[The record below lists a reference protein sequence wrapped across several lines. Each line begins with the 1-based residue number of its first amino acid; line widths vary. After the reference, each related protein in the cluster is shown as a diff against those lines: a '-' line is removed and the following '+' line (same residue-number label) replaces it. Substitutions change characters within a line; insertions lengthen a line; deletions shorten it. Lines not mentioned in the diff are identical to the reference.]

1 MIQEILGSQLGLSI
15 CIICLGLGVILTA
28 DAYCIYFERK
38 VSAWMQD
45 RYGPNRVGP
54 LGLFQPIADGI
65 KFLLKEEFIPSRA
78 DRILFYLSPALGM
91 IVALI
96 GFAVLPIGGRV
107 HWSWMPEGTT
117 LVAQGASID
126 IGVLYLVAIGS
137 LTVYGVVLG
146 GWASNNKYA
155 FYGAMRSAAQMLSY
169 EVPLGLALMTVILTM
184 GQLRLEGIVAGQ
196 IESAWIVFLHPVAF
210 LMMLT
215 TALAETNRAPFDLA
229 EAEQELIGGYHTEY
243 SSMKF
248 AQFFLAEYTH
258 MITASGLLAALFLGG
273 YEPLPFTRLL
283 AGVKGLSWLYW
294 ISTSVSPWAMVLR
307 MGVFCGKI
315 AFFIFVMM
323 WLRWTLVR
331 FRFDQLMR
339 LSWKALAPIGM
350 AIVVVQG
357 VLLYAGRP
365 VSWLS
370 PVAEIAI
377 VVIAALISLLVGR
390 PITGRQFSL
399 VEADQLAIGRGRSR
413 AAGVGAE

>member
-15 CIICLGLGVILTA
+15 CIICVGLGVILTA

-54 LGLFQPIADGI
+54 LGLLQPLADGI
-65 KFLLKEEFIPSRA
+65 KFILKEEFIPARA
-78 DRILFYLSPALGM
+78 DKILFYISPAIGV
-91 IVALI
+91 IIALV
-96 GFAVLPIGGRV
+96 GFVILPVGGRV
-107 HWSWMPEGTT
+107 HWSWMPEGAT
-117 LVAQGASID
+117 LLAQGASID
-126 IGVLYLVAIGS
+126 IGVLYLLAVGS

-169 EVPLGLALMTVILTM
+169 EVPLGLALMTLILTF
-184 GQLRLEGIVAGQ
+184 GELRLEGIVDSQ
-196 IESAWIVFLHPVAF
+196 IGAAWNAFLHPVAF
-210 LMMLT
+210 LIMLT

-258 MITASGLLAALFLGG
+258 MITASGLLTALFLGG
-273 YEPLPFTRLL
+273 YEPVPFSRLL
-283 AGVKGLSWLYW
+283 SGVSGLSWLYW

-307 MGVFCGKI
+307 MMVFCGKI
-315 AFFIFVMM
+315 SFFIFVMM

-339 LSWKALAPIGM
+339 LSWKALVPIGM
-350 AIVVVQG
+350 AIVIFEG
-357 VLLYAGRP
+357 VLLYLGRP
-365 VSWLS
+365 VSWFSTL
-370 PVAEIAI
+370 AEIGI
-377 VVIAALISLLVGR
+377 LLVAAVISLLSGK
-390 PITGRQFSL
+390 PITGRQLSL
-399 VEADQLAIGRGRSR
+399 VEDDALTIRPSRSR
-413 AAGVGAE
+413 AMV

>member
-15 CIICLGLGVILTA
+15 CIICLGLAVILTA

-54 LGLFQPIADGI
+54 LGLLQPLADGI
-65 KFLLKEEFIPSRA
+65 KFILKEEFIPARA
-78 DRILFYLSPALGM
+78 DKILFYIAPALGV
-91 IVALI
+91 IIALV
-96 GFAVLPIGGRV
+96 GFVILPIGGRV

-117 LVAQGASID
+117 LLAQGASVD
-126 IGVLYLVAIGS
+126 IGVLYLLAVGS

-169 EVPLGLALMTVILTM
+169 EVPLGLALMTLILTM
-184 GQLRLEGIVAGQ
+184 GQLRLEGIVTGQ
-196 IESAWIVFLHPVAF
+196 IDSAWNAFLHPVAF
-210 LMMLT
+210 LIMLI

-258 MITASGLLAALFLGG
+258 MITASGLLTALFLGG
-273 YEPLPFTRLL
+273 YEVLPFSRLL
-283 AGVKGLSWLYW
+283 AGVNGLSWLYW

-307 MGVFCGKI
+307 MAVFCGKI
-315 AFFIFVMM
+315 SFFIFVMM

-339 LSWKALAPIGM
+339 LSWKALVPIGM

-357 VLLYAGRP
+357 VLLYFGRP
-365 VSWLS
+365 ISWIS
-370 PVAEIAI
+370 TAAEIGI
-377 VVIAALISLLVGR
+377 LVIAAMISLLSGK
-390 PITGRQFSL
+390 PITGRQLSL
-399 VEADQLAIGRGRSR
+399 VEDDEHAIRPSKTP
-413 AAGVGAE
+413 VTV